1 MIFIITYNDDEDFS
15 YKEIFFYNSDIDI
28 EIHFD
33 EFCYSDVDQVGIMNE
48 IFDDINHIEKLEEE
62 EKKRYFQWNFVLFN
76 SFYLLF
82 VRFHLTN
89 DSLSIEHRFLDV
101 HLKI

>member
-1 MIFIITYNDDEDFS
+1 MINETLLHDEFYNDDEDFS

-33 EFCYSDVDQVGIMNE
+33 EFCYSDVDQVGITNE
-48 IFDDINHIEKLEEE
+48 IFDDINHIEK
-62 EKKRYFQWNFVLFN
+62 
-76 SFYLLF
+76 LLF

-101 HLKI
+101 RLKI